1 MLTPEQFLDD
11 VADAVLDGVPV
22 DWAEAESS
30 TGIDAGVIRQLRFLE
45 SVAQLQRGVL
55 ASATS
60 GSAAG
65 AVVPRQ
71 MPERWGDL
79 QLLERIGRGAFGEV
93 FRAWDARLD
102 REVALKILSTR
113 VASPAHAEAIVHE
126 GRLLARVRHPNV
138 VTIHGADQVG
148 DQIGLWMEFVRGQ
161 TLDTLVRQGKAFSAD
176 ELAAVGLEL
185 SRAVGAVHAAGLLHR
200 DIKAHNVVRA
210 DDGRIVLMD
219 FGTGKALDD
228 RSTAELAGTPLYLA
242 PEVLA
247 GQPATVQSDIYGLG
261 VLLFYLL
268 TGAYPVTGR
277 SVSEVRRAHEG
288 NERAAL
294 RALRPDVRPA
304 LARIVERAIDP
315 RPERR
320 YANADALGKDL
331 AALQRRPFREQVAFA
346 LTAAAAFV
354 LVAILASEV
363 HARLTGDRRSMTS
376 RLAGMVGL
384 AADYRSRPVIAVM
397 PFRTFSAEPR
407 NRLVVDS
414 VTAGLNHQ
422 LSIID
427 GLQVRSLT
435 STFLLKDI
443 PRDLAEI
450 GRRLDVNL
458 VLEGD
463 AHLTGNALR
472 INAALVT
479 IGDVR
484 VWSAPVERVLT
495 SESDIVDVVEELTRK
510 IVNEFRLKLG
520 RTQRRYKTTTMPTYA
535 IYLEAL
541 ALREARMRDARPAIP
556 LFEEVIR
563 QDPDFAPAQ
572 AALAMTYA
580 NRAFAYPNASGN
592 ALAPRDAVALMRPLL
607 ERAVEID
614 PMLGEVHAGFGKM
627 YSLMGQ
633 WAQAEA
639 SFRRAI
645 DLDPTITAVYGD
657 YVLDVLLPSGRADES
672 VATMQD
678 ALRVNPLSLDAR
690 QVLGRAQVSAG
701 RPDEALENC
710 AHVLEQDPA
719 YPFADEICGLAHLS
733 KGQTDAA
740 LDRFNKRPELNEH
753 WIGYVYAITG
763 RRADA
768 EALAERNRH
777 LPHRLAMIYAGLG
790 DHDKAFEA
798 LERLAAL
805 NLRRAALYISGPEF
819 AKLRED
825 PRADAFHRKLGFPR

>member
-1 MLTPEQFLDD
+1 MLTPEQLLDD
-11 VADAVLDGVPV
+11 VADAVLEGVPV
-22 DWAEAESS
+22 DWAAAESS
-30 TGIDAGVIRQLRFLE
+30 AGTAAGVIKQLRFLE

-60 GSAAG
+60 SSAADV
-65 AVVPRQ
+65 VVPRQ
-71 MPERWGDL
+71 MPDRWGDL

-102 REVALKILSTR
+102 REVALKILATR
-113 VASPAHAEAIVHE
+113 VSSPSHAEAIVHE

-161 TLDTLVRQGKAFSAD
+161 TLDQLVRQGKTFSAD
-176 ELAAVGLEL
+176 DVAAIGLEL

-219 FGTGKALDD
+219 FGTGTELDD

-277 SVSEVRRAHEG
+277 SVSDVRRAHER
-288 NERAAL
+288 NDRAAL
-294 RALRPDVRPA
+294 RTIRPDVRPA
-304 LARIVERAIDP
+304 LARIIERAIDP

-320 YANADALGKDL
+320 YASAGALGKDL
-331 AALQRRPFREQVAFA
+331 SARQRRPFNEQVAIA

-363 HARLTGDRRSMTS
+363 HARLTGDSRSLRS

-384 AADYRSRPVIAVM
+384 AADYRSRPMIAVM

-407 NRLVVDS
+407 NSLFVDS
-414 VTAGLNHQ
+414 VTAGLIRQ

-427 GLQVRSLT
+427 GLDVRSQT
-435 STFLLKDI
+435 SSFLLKDM
-443 PRDLAEI
+443 PRNLAEI

-463 AHLTGNALR
+463 AHLSGNAIR

-479 IGDVR
+479 TGDVR
-484 VWSAPVERVLT
+484 VWSDSVERVLT
-495 SESDIVDVVEELTRK
+495 SESDVVEVVEELTRK
-510 IVNEFRLKLG
+510 IVNEFRLKIG
-520 RTQRRYKTTTMPTYA
+520 RTQRRYKTTDIPTYQM
-535 IYLEAL
+535 YLEAL
-541 ALREARMRDARPAIP
+541 ASREARMRDPRPAIP

-563 QDPDFAPAQ
+563 RDHTFAPAQ
-572 AALAMTYA
+572 AALATA
-580 NRAFAYPNASGN
+580 HAIRAVSYPNPGGS
-592 ALAPRDAVALMRPLL
+592 ALSPRDAVALMTPLL
-607 ERAVEID
+607 QRAVEID

-627 YSLMGQ
+627 YSLMGR
-633 WAQAEA
+633 WTEAEV

-645 DLDPTITAVYGD
+645 DLDPTITSVYGD
-657 YVLDVLLPSGRADES
+657 FVLDVLLPLGREDEA
-672 VATMQD
+672 VATMQE
-678 ALRVNPLSLDAR
+678 ALRINPLSLDAR
-690 QVLGRAQVSAG
+690 QVLGRAQVNAG
-701 RPDEALENC
+701 LHDAALENC
-710 AHVLEQDPA
+710 ARVLEQDPA
-719 YPFADEICGLAHLS
+719 YPFSHAICGMALLFQ
-733 KGQTDAA
+733 GRTDEA
-740 LDRFNKRPELNEH
+740 LERFNTRPELNEH
-753 WIGYVYAITG
+753 WIGYLYAITG
-763 RRADA
+763 RREEAV
-768 EALAERNRH
+768 ALAERNRH
-777 LPHRLAMIYAGLG
+777 LPHRPAMIFAGLG
-790 DHDKAFEA
+790 DYDQAFEA
-798 LERLAAL
+798 LDQLAEL
-805 NLRRAALYISGPEF
+805 NPRRAALYFSGPEF

-825 PRADAFHRKLGFPR
+825 PRADAFRRRLGFPR